1 MIELAGKKVLLTGGH
16 GFLGKYLH
24 SKLHSAGAQV
34 HLFHS
39 SAYDLRNMEDT
50 KDVFTDCKPEI
61 VVHAAARVGGI
72 GANQRWPADF
82 FLQNLMMGLHVLEA
96 SRIFEVK
103 KLVIIGTTC
112 SYPHTPPSIPFK
124 EANLFDGYPEPTNAP
139 YGIAKRTLIAG
150 ALAYRKQHGL
160 NAISLIPT
168 NLYGPGDNFN
178 PDSSHVIPALIRKF
192 NDAKKAGLDKV
203 HLWGTGAATRSFLH
217 AQDAA
222 DGITLA
228 IEKFDGQMP
237 INLAQE
243 QEISIESLS
252 KTIAK
257 LIEFK
262 GEIIWDRSRPD
273 GQPVRRLDT
282 TLARS
287 LFGFTAKKDFIEG
300 LRETIE
306 WWKGIDNA

>member
-1 MIELAGKKVLLTGGH
+1 MIELNGKRVLLTGGH

-24 SKLHSAGAQV
+24 KTLHDRGAQV

-39 SAYDLRNMEDT
+39 SAYDLRLMEDANA
-50 KDVFTDCKPEI
+50 VFHDCKPEI

-82 FLQNLMMGLHVLEA
+82 FLQNLIMGLHVLEA
-96 SRIFEVK
+96 SRQFEVK

-124 EANLFDGYPEPTNAP
+124 EEDLFNGYPEPTNAP

-150 ALAYRKQHGL
+150 ALAYRKQYGL

-168 NLYGPGDNFN
+168 NMYGPGDNFN
-178 PDSSHVIPALIRKF
+178 PDSSHVIPALILKF
-192 NDAKKAGLDKV
+192 TQAQKAGENKV
-203 HLWGTGAATRSFLH
+203 YLWGTGQATRSFIH

-222 DGITLA
+222 EGIVLA
-228 IEKFDGQMP
+228 IEKYDGQMP
-237 INLAQE
+237 VNLAQE
-243 QEISIESLS
+243 QETSIDSLA

-257 LIEFK
+257 MVGFT
-262 GEIIWDRSRPD
+262 GEIVWDRSKPD
-273 GQPVRRLDT
+273 GQPVRCLNT
-282 TLARS
+282 SLARS
-287 LFGFTAKKDFIEG
+287 LFGFSAKTDFIEG
-300 LRETIE
+300 LKETIE
-306 WWKGIDNA
+306 WWKGINNA